1 MKSFAAQ
8 LAAKIE
14 VKSEETII
22 KTEEEEMTVMKKEE
36 MEQIGIKREDGLEEE
51 VEAKKTVMKKMKTV
65 MEKMKKMTKKSAKR
79 KADDTQIVK
88 VEEEVVMRR
97 SKRPRI
103 FKVEYRD
110 ASASPS

>member
-1 MKSFAAQ
+1 LKSFASQ
-8 LAAKIE
+8 LAAKVE
-14 VKSEETII
+14 VKSEEAII
-22 KTEEEEMTVMKKEE
+22 KTEEEMTVMKKEE

-51 VEAKKTVMKKMKTV
+51 VEAKRTIV
-65 MEKMKKMTKKSAKR
+65 KKMTKKSAKR

-110 ASASPS
+110 ASASPL